1 MEQAQEMMDNA
12 TTERRRDRHSP
23 LYVRT
28 GSGLIGGA
36 PHARTPKEI
45 DIEIARLEYG
55 ESSYPAYAK
64 LATLYTIKNQMKK
77 QEPEMQSRTY
87 EQAYSAAP
95 AEIPVEVGRYG
106 DSEFLREI
114 EGRNEEQV
122 WGIMD
127 DLMDTLQ
134 VANPRVYNGVMR
146 KIRAL

>member
-1 MEQAQEMMDNA
+1 MLD
-12 TTERRRDRHSP
+12 
-23 LYVRT
+23 
-28 GSGLIGGA
+28 
-36 PHARTPKEI
+36 PKEI

-64 LATLYTIKNQMKK
+64 LANLYTIKNQMERSK
-77 QEPEMQSRTY
+77 EPEIRY

-95 AEIPVEVGRYG
+95 ASKESEKFIGLYG
-106 DSEFLREI
+106 DSEFLQSI
-114 EGRNEEQV
+114 DGKDPADI
-122 WGIMD
+122 WSIMD

>member
-1 MEQAQEMMDNA
+1 MLD
-12 TTERRRDRHSP
+12 
-23 LYVRT
+23 
-28 GSGLIGGA
+28 
-36 PHARTPKEI
+36 PKEI

-64 LATLYTIKNQMKK
+64 LATLYTIKNQMQK
-77 QEPEMQSRTY
+77 QEPEMQNRTY
-87 EQAYSAAP
+87 EQAYSADP

-106 DSEFLREI
+106 DSEFLREV
-114 EGRNEEQV
+114 EGRSEEQV

-146 KIRAL
+146 KIRGL

>member
-1 MEQAQEMMDNA
+1 MLD
-12 TTERRRDRHSP
+12 
-23 LYVRT
+23 
-28 GSGLIGGA
+28 
-36 PHARTPKEI
+36 PKEI

-64 LATLYTIKNQMKK
+64 LATLYTIKNQMNK
-77 QEPEMQSRTY
+77 QDPENHSY

-95 AEIPVEVGRYG
+95 AAEMSVDVGRYG
-106 DSEFLREI
+106 DSEFLREV
-114 EGRNEEQV
+114 EGKDQEQV